1 MQNLGCF
8 LRSASSSVCPHLV
21 AISSQFFF
29 SARQDSG
36 SLLGLYFPVLWFRKF
51 LWEEAEGTVGAPE
64 GFSAVRAW
72 SLAVGVLCLPAVGL
86 YTLSGSLVKAG
97 GGVWG
102 QPVWSLVAGQW

>member
-1 MQNLGCF
+1 MTPLNLPF
-8 LRSASSSVCPHLV
+8 YEAFV
-21 AISSQFFF
+21 
-29 SARQDSG
+29 
-36 SLLGLYFPVLWFRKF
+36 